1 MHIAWQSIKIIFKFL
16 AKFLVLSGIIPAIM
30 ANILKYCCPSSQV
43 TYGESYNS
51 ILQAEKR
58 YEANEHLDF
67 TFPLYGL
74 DGKATTRYKENPFIA
89 LVEAPRMVLL
99 VPERLFESKNTR
111 THVLLKTVLNSWPML
126 VFISVSASL
135 SGLIIWFLV
144 RIELNY

>member
-1 MHIAWQSIKIIFKFL
+1 MYICIVLYLFL
-16 AKFLVLSGIIPAIM
+16 AKYLVLSGIVPAIM
-30 ANILKYCCPSSQV
+30 SDILKYCCPSSKV
-43 TYGESYNS
+43 TYGELYNS
-51 ILQAEKR
+51 IPQAEAR
-58 YEANEHLDF
+58 YEADRNLDF

-74 DGKATTRYKENPFIA
+74 DGKTTTLYKDNPFIS

-111 THVLLKTVLNSWPML
+111 TQVLLKTVLNSWPML

-144 RIELNY
+144 SLELLH

>member
-1 MHIAWQSIKIIFKFL
+1 MSDII
-16 AKFLVLSGIIPAIM
+16 
-30 ANILKYCCPSSQV
+30 KYCCPRSKV
-43 TYGESYNS
+43 TYGELYNS
-51 ILQAEKR
+51 IPQAEKR
-58 YEANEHLDF
+58 YEADQHLDF

-74 DGKATTRYKENPFIA
+74 EGSATKLYKENPFVP

-111 THVLLKTVLNSWPML
+111 TQVLLKTVLNSWPML

-144 RIELNY
+144 SGSLILCKKGHIY

>member
-1 MHIAWQSIKIIFKFL
+1 M
-16 AKFLVLSGIIPAIM
+16 
-30 ANILKYCCPSSQV
+30 
-43 TYGESYNS
+43 TYGQLYSS
-51 ILQAEKR
+51 IPEAEIR
-58 YEANEHLDF
+58 YEAEQHLDF

-74 DGKATTRYKENPFIA
+74 DGKATMFYKENPFIP

-111 THVLLKTVLNSWPML
+111 TQVLLKTVLNSWPML

-144 RIELNY
+144 SKSMLIHVNK